1 MTTETKK
8 SGFDM
13 MVDLANKYSEEKLEY
28 YKLYMDHSSV
38 RSHLTGTIL
47 GIIQMSELS
56 DSSKRMLLNAL
67 KEAYKYGGIEMSSY
81 TTETVAKL
89 ENEKWNQ
96 IP

>member
-1 MTTETKK
+1 MITETTK

-13 MVDLANKYSEEKLEY
+13 AMDLVKEYSEEKLKY
-28 YKLYMDHSSV
+28 YGLYIDHSSV

-56 DSSKRMLLNAL
+56 DSSKRMLLSSL
-67 KEAYKYGGIEMSSY
+67 KEAYKYGGIEMSEY
-81 TTETVAKL
+81 ITKTVAKL